1 MKSDIEITQ
10 EAKLKPIEEIAGQ
23 CGLADAEVESYGHF
37 KAKIKLDVL
46 KRFQNKPDGKLI
58 LVTTMSPTPQGVGKT
73 TVTIG
78 LGQALKKIGKKSIIC
93 LREPSL
99 GPVMG
104 LKGGAAGGG
113 YSQVLP
119 MEDIN
124 LHFTGD
130 SHMVA
135 SAHNLL
141 AALIDNHFYFG
152 NSLKLLPERII
163 WHRTVDLNDRALR
176 QIQVGLGDPKLVSRF
191 DGFEITAA
199 SEVMAILCLS
209 HDLMDLKERLKK
221 IIVGFDENENPVTAG
236 QLKAAGAM
244 TLLLKE
250 AIKPNLVQSIE
261 GVPALIH
268 GGPFANIAHGCNSI
282 LATRMGLKLAD
293 FVVTEAGFGAD
304 LGAEKFFDIKC
315 RIGSLK
321 PAAAVCVVSVKALA
335 YQSGAGTDLGGRSFS
350 EKLRALKPGFENLAK
365 QLENIRFFGVPAVIA
380 INRHPDDE
388 AQLLQAIQ
396 TECEKLGPPCFI
408 INVHGQGGEGA
419 ANLAEELVRLT
430 REVSSDFKFL
440 YPLELSLREK
450 IEKIALTIYGAFSVE
465 FSDEAYQDL
474 DKIDQMGFSNLPIC
488 MAKTQFSL
496 SDDPKKLGRPVDF
509 KITVKRS
516 RASAGAGFIVVY
528 TGDILTMPGLPQN
541 PAAER
546 IDVLPDG
553 KIIGLF

>member
-1 MKSDIEITQ
+1 MKSDIEIAQGTQ
-10 EAKLKPIEEIAGQ
+10 IKPIEEIAAI
-23 CGLADAEVESYGHF
+23 CGLKNSEVESYGHH
-37 KAKIKLDVL
+37 KAKIKLSALERL
-46 KRFQNKPDGKLI
+46 KNKADGKLI

-73 TVTIG
+73 TATIG
-78 LGQALKKIGKKSIIC
+78 IAQALKKIGSKSIIC

-141 AALIDNHFYFG
+141 AAMIDNHFYFG
-152 NSLKLLPERII
+152 NSLGLNPEKIL
-163 WHRTVDLNDRALR
+163 WKRTIDLNDRALR
-176 QIQVGLGDPKLVSRF
+176 RIQIGLADSRSAQRF

-209 HDLMDLKERLKK
+209 TDLMDLKERLKK
-221 IIVGFDENENPVTAG
+221 IMVGFDTAENPVTASE
-236 QLKAAGAM
+236 LNCAGSM

-250 AIKPNLVQSIE
+250 ALKPNLVQSLE

-282 LATRMGLKLAD
+282 LATKLALKLAD
-293 FVVTEAGFGAD
+293 YVVTEAGFGAD

-315 RIGSLK
+315 RIGGLT
-321 PAAAVCVVSVKALA
+321 PRAVVLLVSSKALA
-335 YQSGAGTDLGGRSFS
+335 FQSGFGEDFQSKNYSADLAEFT
-350 EKLRALKPGFENLAK
+350 PGFENLAK
-365 QLENIRFFGVPAVIA
+365 HLENLKFFGCPVIIG
-380 INRHPDDE
+380 INSHSQDKPE
-388 AQLLQAIQ
+388 LLQAIKNK
-396 TECEKLGPPCFI
+396 CENLGVTSFI
-408 INVHGQGGEGA
+408 LEIWAKGGAGGTPLAREIIQVTKK
-419 ANLAEELVRLT
+419 NLP
-430 REVSSDFKFL
+430 DFRFL
-440 YPLELSLREK
+440 YPLEIPLKDK
-450 IEKIALTIYGAFSVE
+450 IEKIATLIYGAAGVNY
-465 FSDEAYQDL
+465 SDQAPADL
-474 DKIDQMGFSNLPIC
+474 EKIEKMNLAQLPVC

-496 SDDPKKLGRPVDF
+496 SDDPKKLGRPRDF
-509 KITVKRS
+509 KITVKGLRP
-516 RASAGAGFIVVY
+516 SAGAGFIVVY
-528 TGDILTMPGLPQN
+528 TGDILTMPGLSEH

-553 KIIGLF
+553 RIVGLF